1 MLSLIADLFEYQAW
15 ADARIVAAVKAHAPA
30 AEDEQLR
37 VLLHHIVSV
46 QRFFLTQ
53 CAGETFDVETEMR
66 VPGTLK
72 ELETLFLLTHTLG
85 LSILGTMAP
94 DALPGILDAPPLD
107 QLKPTVRTAL
117 TQAVLHSQHHRG
129 QVATRLRA
137 LGGVPPT
144 VDDILWKKDRP

>member
-1 MLSLIADLFEYQAW
+1 MLQLIAELFEYQAW
-15 ADARIVAAVKAHAPA
+15 ADAKTVAAVKAHAPA

-53 CAGETFDVETEMR
+53 CSGGAFDIEAEMR
-66 VPGTLK
+66 VPGTLQ
-72 ELETLFLLTHTLG
+72 EVETIFQETHTLG
-85 LSILGTMAP
+85 LSVLGAMSP

-107 QLKPTVRTAL
+107 KLRPTVGAAL

-129 QVATRLRA
+129 QVATRLRV

-144 VDDILWKKDRP
+144 VDYIIWKKDRP